1 VVHDRDAHDETLSIL
16 KEEKAFEVGG
26 VLHCF
31 SGDYGMAAQCFD
43 MGFYISIPGT
53 VTFRNAHALQEV
65 VRRSPLERMLIE
77 TDAPFLTPVP
87 FRGKRNEPSY
97 VRFVADTIAQLK
109 GIDANEVAL
118 VSTRNAQSLFHIP
131 V

>member
-1 VVHDRDAHDETLSIL
+1 
-16 KEEKAFEVGG
+16 
-26 VLHCF
+26 
-31 SGDYGMAAQCFD
+31 
-43 MGFYISIPGT
+43 
-53 VTFRNAHALQEV
+53 
-65 VRRSPLERMLIE
+65 
-77 TDAPFLTPVP
+77 
-87 FRGKRNEPSY
+87 